1 MLQRLS
7 ANERHFLYDSL
18 LLLLFSFD
26 TISLFLIRD
35 DTIVVHIM
43 FHRRRVVKQINGTR
57 EDRENTDK
65 DTQKER

>member
-7 ANERHFLYDSL
+7 ANERHFLYDIL

-26 TISLFLIRD
+26 TVSLFLIRD

-43 FHRRRVVKQINGTR
+43 FHRRRVVKQIKDTR
-57 EDRENTDK
+57 EGREYTVKN
-65 DTQKER
+65 TQKGR